1 MPSAS
6 VPLRIAF
13 ADNAFAAVGFS
24 VNKLDD
30 MRPLKCQ
37 LFHWKDEMLDIPM
50 FRHHVQVERGREL
63 HRILL
68 GNTSIYP
75 PALNAGGGSEE
86 ARTSDFFIFIFIFYS
101 LCPV

>member
-37 LFHWKDEMLDIPM
+37 TFHWKDEMLDIPM
-50 FRHHVQVERGREL
+50 FRHHEGDANST
-63 HRILL
+63 
-68 GNTSIYP
+68 GSCFIYP
-75 PALNAGGGSEE
+75 ARFEPAGGGSEE